1 MQGQSSGY
9 RRVGSSGVSAI
20 SADPLRRIAELPGVD
35 EAVRETRA
43 VVDRLLGH
51 RVLRRRSSD
60 VSLEAALRGARASAA
75 LEGADAPLEQV
86 RAGESTD
93 PRIKG
98 ALRIT
103 GELGVLIDTWPKAP
117 RQALARLHMLAA
129 TDAVPSTALGR
140 PRADGEQVE
149 DPMGLGTAPRPAQV
163 AARLDALNVLLTS
176 RSSVPALVLSAIVHG
191 ELMALRPFGWG
202 DGIVARAAERLTLTD
217 RGLDPKAL
225 VPVELGHE
233 ELREQYAPVLRGYLT
248 GSPEGVGEWA
258 VYCCRAVAA
267 GARDSL
273 ATCEALQRG

>member
-1 MQGQSSGY
+1 M
-9 RRVGSSGVSAI
+9 
-20 SADPLRRIAELPGVD
+20 
-35 EAVRETRA
+35 
-43 VVDRLLGH
+43 
-51 RVLRRRSSD
+51 
-60 VSLEAALRGARASAA
+60 RGARASAA